1 MKQLIIKGMLLL
13 GCTLFVAG
21 AVQIYPH
28 ILFDNHIDYINLHL
42 KSFMWC
48 LVLICAGLAIL
59 QSYIAHRV
67 AKVWIM
73 SIIFTIIALSMVF
86 IMERNL
92 IQQSI
97 QSQKVSVIEKSSLIQ
112 RQIEG
117 SIMADLSLARTMI
130 SKIQATD
137 FTIEQDEFAEH
148 AQYILES
155 SPTIRHIA
163 LAKNL
168 IVSHVYPIEGN
179 ERAIGLN
186 YRSNP
191 QQLPMVRKALDENKV
206 ILAGPVNLVQGGT
219 ALIARI
225 PIPLNENPESIDDFW
240 GIMSIIIDSE
250 KLFAGLNNNSSPLV
264 ISIRGKDAL
273 GAKGGIVF
281 GQESTFDMQPMLST
295 IVLPYGNWQVATT
308 PIYGWAESSPY
319 KVELRIA
326 IFLIW
331 LMMIIFTLVRAGNEK
346 KFDDSIDTL
355 QSKLDDSK
363 QRSKEQEKENKAQV
377 QAQKLEALGQL
388 TGGIAH
394 DFNNILAAITGY
406 AELSQ
411 MSLRTGVNENKLST
425 NLKEIIKAGNRAK
438 ALVSQMLTFSRGKD
452 VKAEVIEPITVLQE
466 TLQMMHSILP
476 TSIKL
481 ETNYTDFESRIKI
494 DPVQLQQ
501 VLINLVVNARDAI
514 PHAQGKIT
522 IGCELLSDYH
532 GLCISCNDTFD
543 GDYLCISISDNGQGI
558 TQEQLTKIFDPFFTT
573 KAVGKGT
580 GMGLSVV
587 HGILHGVNGHII
599 IESKLNLGSSI
610 KLLFSVTDEP
620 LPKSNVHANMKPM
633 PPLENVDSTMRVMV
647 IDDEEPITQLYED
660 VFEAE
665 GIDTIIFN
673 SPELAL
679 DYFKQHQSDIA
690 VIVTDYT
697 MPGLNGTDFIR
708 AIRRQNNQVP
718 VILCSGN
725 ADVLDR
731 GIFEEIGVNHFLAK
745 PVNLMEMSRLV
756 SGYL

>member
-13 GCTLFVAG
+13 GCMLFVVG

-28 ILFDNHIDYINLHL
+28 ILFDNHIDYVNLHL
-42 KSFMWC
+42 KSFMWS
-48 LVLICAGLAIL
+48 LVMICAGLAIL
-59 QSYIAHRV
+59 HSYIIHRLT
-67 AKVWIM
+67 KVLIM
-73 SIIFTIIALSMVF
+73 SLIFTVIGLSMIF
-86 IMERNL
+86 IMERML

-97 QSQKVSVIEKSSLIQ
+97 QSQKITVVEKTNRILS
-112 RQIEG
+112 QIEG
-117 SIMADLSLARTMI
+117 SITADLLLAQTLINELRDNNFAI
-130 SKIQATD
+130 DSDD
-137 FTIEQDEFAEH
+137 FTTQAK
-148 AQYILES
+148 YITES
-155 SPTIRHIA
+155 SPRIRHLA
-163 LAKNL
+163 LAKDL
-168 IVSHVYPIEGN
+168 IVSHVYPAEGN

-186 YRSNP
+186 YRANP
-191 QQLPMVRKALDENKV
+191 EQLPMVQQALDENKPL
-206 ILAGPVNLVQGGT
+206 LAGPVNLVQGGS
-219 ALIARI
+219 ALIGRI
-225 PIPLNENPESIDDFW
+225 PIPLTDNPQSTSDYW
-240 GIMSIIIDSE
+240 GIMSIIIDTDI
-250 KLFAGLNNNSSPLV
+250 LFADLNTGSSQFV
-264 ISIRGKDAL
+264 FSIRGKDAL
-273 GAKGGIVF
+273 GSKGGIVF
-281 GQESTFDMQPMLST
+281 GQASTFDMNPILST
-295 IVLPYGNWQVATT
+295 IVLPHGNWQMAVT
-308 PIYGWAESSPY
+308 PNYGWAENPPY
-319 KVELRIA
+319 KVELRSA

-331 LMMIIFTLVRAGNEK
+331 LMMIVFTLIRAGHDK
-346 KFDDSIDTL
+346 KFDASIDTL

-363 QRSKEQEKENKAQV
+363 QRSKEQQEENKAQV

-452 VKAEVIEPITVLQE
+452 VKAEVIEPIIVLQE
-466 TLQMMHSILP
+466 TLQMMHAILP

-514 PHAQGKIT
+514 PHSKGKIT

-532 GLCISCNDTFD
+532 GLCISCNENFD
-543 GDYLCISISDNGQGI
+543 GNYLCISISDNGQGI

-587 HGILHGVNGHII
+587 HGILHGVNGHVI
-599 IESKLNLGSSI
+599 IESKLNFGSSI
-610 KLLFSVTDEP
+610 KLLFSVTNEP
-620 LPKSNVHANMKPM
+620 LPDTHVHANMKPM
-633 PPLENVDSTMRVMV
+633 PAVENADSTMRVMV
-647 IDDEEPITQLYED
+647 IDDEVPITQLYED

-665 GIDTIIFN
+665 GINTIIFN

-679 DYFKQHQSDIA
+679 DYYKQHQSDIA
-690 VIVTDYT
+690 VIVTDFT

-708 AIRRQNNQVP
+708 AIRRQNKQVP

-731 GIFEEIGVNHFLAK
+731 EIFDEIGVNHFLAK
-745 PVNLMEMSRLV
+745 PVNLMEMSHLV
-756 SGYL
+756 SGYM

>member
-13 GCTLFVAG
+13 GCFLVVVGT
-21 AVQIYPH
+21 VQIHPH
-28 ILFDNHIDYINLHL
+28 VLFENHIDYVNLHL
-42 KSFMWC
+42 KPFIWC

-59 QSYIAHRV
+59 HSYITHRLI
-67 AKVWIM
+67 KVWIM
-73 SIIFTIIALSMVF
+73 SLIFTVIGLSMIFVL
-86 IMERNL
+86 ERML

-97 QSQKVSVIEKSSLIQ
+97 QSQKITVIEKSNRILSK
-112 RQIEG
+112 IEG
-117 SIMADLSLARTMI
+117 SIMADLLLAQTLI
-130 SKIQATD
+130 SQMKENNFAIAANDFRAQAKN
-137 FTIEQDEFAEH
+137 I
-148 AQYILES
+148 IES
-155 SPTIRHIA
+155 SPRIRRLT
-163 LAKNL
+163 LAKDL
-168 IVSHVYPIEGN
+168 IVNHVYPIAGN

-186 YRSNP
+186 YRANP
-191 QQLPMVRKALDENKV
+191 EQLSMIEKALAENN
-206 ILAGPVNLVQGGT
+206 ILLAGPVNLVQGGS
-219 ALIARI
+219 ALIGRI
-225 PIPLNENPESIDDFW
+225 PVPLIDNPQSIDDYW
-240 GIMSIIIDSE
+240 GIMSIVIDSE
-250 KLFAGLNNNSSPLV
+250 KLFADLDSDYSQFV
-264 ISIRGKDAL
+264 ISIRGKDTL
-273 GAKGGIVF
+273 GSKGGIVL
-281 GQESTFDMQPMLST
+281 GQESTFDMNPVLST
-295 IVLPYGNWQVATT
+295 IVLPHGNWQMAIT
-308 PIYGWAESSPY
+308 PSYGWAENPPY
-319 KVELRIA
+319 QFELRSA

-331 LMMIIFTLVRAGNEK
+331 LMMILFTLIRAGHEK
-346 KFDDSIDTL
+346 KFDASIDTL
-355 QSKLDDSK
+355 QSKLDDTK
-363 QRSKEQEKENKAQV
+363 QRSKEQQQQNKAQL

-411 MSLRTGVNENKLST
+411 MSLRTGVNETKLSA

-452 VKAEVIEPITVLQE
+452 VKAEVIEPISVLQE
-466 TLQMMHSILP
+466 TMQMMHAILP

-514 PHAQGKIT
+514 THSRGKII
-522 IGCELLSDYH
+522 IGCELLTDYH
-532 GLCISCNDTFD
+532 GLCISCNDTFN

-587 HGILHGVNGHII
+587 HGILHGVNGHIT
-599 IESKLNLGSSI
+599 IESKLNFGSSI
-610 KLLFSVTDEP
+610 QLLFLVTDEP
-620 LPKSNVHANMKPM
+620 LTKANLDASMKPIS
-633 PPLENVDSTMRVMV
+633 PLENADSAMRVMV
-647 IDDEEPITQLYED
+647 IDDEVPITQLYED

-665 GIDTIIFN
+665 GINTIIFN

-679 DYFKQHQSDIA
+679 DYYKQHQNDIA
-690 VIVTDYT
+690 VIVTDFT

-708 AIRRQNNQVP
+708 AIRRQNKQVP

-731 GIFEEIGVNHFLAK
+731 DIFQEIGVNHFLAK
-745 PVNLMEMSRLV
+745 PVNLMEMSHLV
-756 SGYL
+756 SDYM